1 MAIEKTLI
9 LVKPDG
15 MKRKLSGIVVDRLD
29 NAGFDMVAAKIV
41 TVTEELAREHYAL
54 LKDMPFFPNLIQ
66 FIKGDFHGVS
76 DRRVLAMVY
85 KGENAVKGIR
95 AVVGATN
102 PEQAAPGTIRGSF
115 GRISQGNFE
124 NVVHAS
130 GNVEEAKNEVG
141 LWFNPSEIYEYKRA
155 DEDVMF

>member
-29 NAGFDMVAAKIV
+29 NAGFDMVAAKVV

-115 GRISQGNFE
+115 GRICQGNFE

-130 GNVEEAKNEVG
+130 GNVEEAEREVKI
-141 LWFNPSEIYEYKRA
+141 WFKPEE
-155 DEDVMF
+155 VVG

>member
-115 GRISQGNFE
+115 GRICQGNFE

-130 GNVEEAKNEVG
+130 GNAEEAEREVKI
-141 LWFNPSEIYEYKRA
+141 WFKPEE
-155 DEDVMF
+155 VVG

>member
-130 GNVEEAKNEVG
+130 GNIEEADREIKIWFKSEEVIG
-141 LWFNPSEIYEYKRA
+141 
-155 DEDVMF
+155 